1 MLDNLLIFIA
11 GALFGGLAVFLVQHF
26 RQTQRAANAKANGNQ
41 APLFEEATD
50 ESADSHIDP
59 ESGRLGDLH
68 AQHMEAAARIRD
80 QRAASRAAREAKRI
94 AAEEEARHEA
104 ERMAA
109 EEAVL
114 REAQRIAAEEV
125 TRRDALRIA
134 AEEEMRLQALRIAA
148 DEETILE
155 AQRLAEAAE
164 AAAQL
169 EAQRI
174 AAQEKATREAQRLA
188 TVDDARREVQRL
200 AAEEKS
206 RQEAQR
212 IADEEKAPIEAEA
225 EAQAET
231 AREAQRTADEAE
243 AAHQEQ
249 QAAIEQEISV
259 HAESAATP
267 VVAKLP
273 SEAVVMIVDDSKV
286 GRIKTNRFLVNNQ
299 FQTQLAE
306 DGCDALENINAD
318 MPDIVITDVEMPN
331 MDGFELTK
339 QIRSNPATAHIPI
352 IIISG
357 NNDGYAERSK
367 EVGADL
373 ILGKPYSEEDMVAQ
387 LQQFLRNGR
396 PIISA

>member
-11 GALFGGLAVFLVQHF
+11 GALFGGLAIFLVQHF
-26 RQTQRAANAKANGNQ
+26 RQTQRVANAKVNGNH
-41 APLFEEATD
+41 APQPEHKVD
-50 ESADSHIDP
+50 ESADSHIDV

-80 QRAASRAAREAKRI
+80 QRAASRATREAKRI
-94 AAEEEARHEA
+94 AAEEETRHEA

-125 TRRDALRIA
+125 ARRDALRIA
-134 AEEEMRLQALRIAA
+134 VEEEMRLEAQRIAA
-148 DEETILE
+148 EEEAILE

-174 AAQEKATREAQRLA
+174 AAQEKATREAQRIA

-212 IADEEKAPIEAEA
+212 IADEVEAEG
-225 EAQAET
+225 
-231 AREAQRTADEAE
+231 
-243 AAHQEQ
+243 AAM
-249 QAAIEQEISV
+249 
-259 HAESAATP
+259 P
-267 VVAKLP
+267 VAAKLP
-273 SEAVVMIVDDSKV
+273 SEAIVMIVDDSKV

-299 FQTQLAE
+299 FQTQMAE
-306 DGCDALENINAD
+306 DGCDALEKINAD

-339 QIRSNPATAHIPI
+339 QIRSNPATAHIPVI
-352 IIISG
+352 VISG
-357 NNDGYAERSK
+357 NNDGYEEKSK

-373 ILGKPYSEEDMVAQ
+373 ILGKPYSEETMIAQ
-387 LQQFLRNGR
+387 IHQFLHNGR
-396 PIISA
+396 P